1 MTATQPTPSTS
12 WMEVPEEVKMTAL
25 LTRRFIRDE
34 LYPIENEV
42 DQNDGLTDE
51 QLERLQS
58 RVQELGL
65 WKLGGSPDQGG
76 GGFNSHAMSVI
87 MEERGKTSIYLA
99 QFAGIWSGENE
110 MAFGLTEPDG
120 GSDTRALKTRAVRD
134 GDNYIING
142 TKTFITHGMDAK
154 RISVV
159 CRTDTEQGTE
169 GIIQIMVPPDAPGVT
184 ARAQGMLG
192 MHGGK
197 HAELS
202 FVDVVVPAANV
213 VSGEGSGYEG
223 ALRGLVGGRLTIA
236 ASSVGTAV
244 RALTMSIEYAKT
256 RVAYGGPI
264 ANHQGVSF
272 KLADMAVDIATCR
285 SLTRQVAWMQ
295 DQGKDVRA
303 EASMA
308 KLFAS
313 EMVGRVVDNALQIH
327 GGSGYTTDLPL
338 ERMYRDVRLWRIGE
352 GTSEI
357 QRYVISRA
365 LLNHY
370 INMEDAF

>member
-1 MTATQPTPSTS
+1 
-12 WMEVPEEVKMTAL
+12 MEVPEEVKMTAL

-58 RVQELGL
+58 RVKELGL
-65 WKLGGSPDQGG
+65 WSLAGSPDQGG
-76 GGFNSHAMSVI
+76 GGFKSHAMSVI

-134 GDNYIING
+134 GDNYVING

-169 GIIQIMVPPDAPGVT
+169 SIIQIMVPPDAPGVT

-213 VSGEGSGYEG
+213 TSGEGSGYQG

-244 RALTMSIEYAKT
+244 RALTMSIDYAKT

-264 ANHQGVSF
+264 ATHQGVSF

-327 GGSGYTTDLPL
+327 GGAGYTTDLPL

-370 INMEDAF
+370 INIEDAF